1 VVAAASRVVTTAG
14 GLGAREVSTSQK
26 GVRIPGRG
34 GPVSRH
40 HRLVWRGVAPAV
52 FVVEVGKGEQG
63 NDGDWDGNGGGSLAG
78 WPSWAHGPYVTVTRD
93 RGGWDTD
100 TWGCHGAWVTVKAG
114 GGPS

>member
-1 VVAAASRVVTTAG
+1 VVAAAGRVVTTAG

-26 GVRIPGRG
+26 GVHIPGRG

-63 NDGDWDGNGGGSLAG
+63 NDGDWGEMEEGR
-78 WPSWAHGPYVTVTRD
+78 WPVGHRGHMGPT
-93 RGGWDTD
+93 
-100 TWGCHGAWVTVKAG
+100 
-114 GGPS
+114 